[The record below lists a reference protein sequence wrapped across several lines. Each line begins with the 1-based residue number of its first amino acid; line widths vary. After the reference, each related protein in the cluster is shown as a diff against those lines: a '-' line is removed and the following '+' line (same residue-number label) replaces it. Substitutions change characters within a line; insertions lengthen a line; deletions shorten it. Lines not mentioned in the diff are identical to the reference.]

1 MPNYINKE
9 KAMVYFRQ
17 HKEYTEYRGSPK
29 LQEIYDKK
37 FQDLIKTGTVEK
49 TTWRKL
55 LWINPFHLVSKVNG
69 GMRLVID
76 MRKVNQ
82 FMKPIKFKM
91 EGVTTLKQLWER
103 NDYAISFD
111 LKEAYNHVPVHE
123 SLRPLLEVAYRGEL
137 YRFVGMPLGLNDAPR
152 VFSMIMRVVI
162 IQIREIWNI
171 KAVVYLDDLILLHQ
185 DRSHLN
191 EVGKEVA

>member
-1 MPNYINKE
+1 
-9 KAMVYFRQ
+9 
-17 HKEYTEYRGSPK
+17 
-29 LQEIYDKK
+29 
-37 FQDLIKTGTVEK
+37 
-49 TTWRKL
+49 
-55 LWINPFHLVSKVNG
+55 
-69 GMRLVID
+69 MRLVID

-111 LKEAYNHVPVHE
+111 LKKVYNHVLVHE
-123 SLRPLLEVAYRGEL
+123 SLRSLLGVAYHGEL
-137 YRFVGMPLGLNDAPR
+137 YQFVGMPFGLNDAPQ
-152 VFSMIMRVVI
+152 VFSMIMRVAI
-162 IQIREIWNI
+162 RTIREVWNI

-191 EVGKEVA
+191 VVGKEVAQFLK

>member
-1 MPNYINKE
+1 VDRYRIHGS
-9 KAMVYFRQ
+9 ASRRLQQ
-17 HKEYTEYRGSPK
+17 HKKYTEYRGSPK
-29 LQEIYDKK
+29 VQEIYDKK
-37 FQDLIKTGTVEK
+37 FQDLIKTGMVEK

-55 LWINPFHLVSKVNG
+55 LWINPSHLVPKANG
-69 GMRLVID
+69 DMRLVID

-123 SLRPLLEVAYRGEL
+123 SLRPLLGVAYRGEL
-137 YRFVGMPLGLNDAPR
+137 YRFVGMPFGLNDASR
-152 VFSMIMRVVI
+152 IFYDNDKNSGI
-162 IQIREIWNI
+162 
-171 KAVVYLDDLILLHQ
+171 
-185 DRSHLN
+185 
-191 EVGKEVA
+191 